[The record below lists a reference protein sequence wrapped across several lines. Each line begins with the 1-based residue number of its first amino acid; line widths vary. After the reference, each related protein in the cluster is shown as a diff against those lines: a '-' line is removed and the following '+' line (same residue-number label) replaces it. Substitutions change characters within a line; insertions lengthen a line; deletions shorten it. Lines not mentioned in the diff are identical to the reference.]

1 MFDCTGFDPDVETRV
16 MQVYHQARVVEITDP
31 GTGERL
37 TVRFPSGS
45 AFAQFVR
52 RIEGVSAAEVTA
64 AALRFAAS
72 GRACISRQPRAPR
85 RFRWAQSTPGRN

>member
-1 MFDCTGFDPDVETRV
+1 
-16 MQVYHQARVVEITDP
+16 MQLYHSARVIEITDP

-52 RIEGVSAAEVTA
+52 RTEGVSAAEVTA
-64 AALRFAAS
+64 TALRFAAS
-72 GRACISRQPRAPR
+72 GRACISRQTRAPR
-85 RFRWAQSTPGRN
+85 RFHGAQFAPGRN